1 MVRRTG
7 SIDGF
12 VVRQRRATLDA
23 GGADVNAS
31 KRTAPAPRRVINEPD
46 RFDRAELRRLDER
59 AQTNRSK
66 SNPNNVAANPQ
77 DATANRAK
85 IDPEQQLL
93 NDIEDSLNQIDN
105 LTPPESQADGR
116 HQRRARRHQMS
127 NRPVK
132 PRKKV
137 SKAKIAKRIIIAIII
152 IIIGVVGYLA
162 AKAFMAGGKVFN
174 GNPLDI
180 LTTKTR
186 LSEDENGRTNI
197 LIFGTSGY
205 SMDENAWD
213 GAMLTDSI
221 MVVSIDQDEHNAYM
235 MSLPRDLY
243 VKHTNC
249 PSLGT
254 TTGKL
259 NEVFYCAYATDHDE
273 AAGAANLMAKAGEI
287 LGLDIQYY
295 IHADWTALV
304 QAVDAVGGVD
314 VTIESTDPRGIYD
327 SSTGIKYAN
336 GEVAHLNG
344 EKALALARARNHNYG
359 DYGLAGGNYD
369 REKNQQKILAALQ
382 QKALSAGT
390 LLNPV
395 AVNNLIDSLGNNLIT
410 DFDTGHVQTLV
421 DIASNVQA
429 DQIKQLPFVGRDD
442 GGSDL
447 IGSYAPN
454 GSYLGE
460 APLAGVYD
468 YSEIQA
474 YVAQNLS
481 SDPVVQEGATIDVL
495 NGSDQVGLAGDK
507 AAELEEDNYTI
518 GEITN
523 APANI
528 SDKVV
533 VYQLNSDMSGTAAAL
548 KDKYGVELVQG
559 ELVGYYTTADFVIVF
574 GEGSADQAEV

>member
-1 MVRRTG
+1 MLGLMVRQTK

-12 VVRQRRATLDA
+12 VVRPRRSVTMDSPASTTRPSGDRAT
-23 GGADVNAS
+23 S
-31 KRTAPAPRRVINEPD
+31 EPRRVLNAADPVV
-46 RFDRAELRRLDER
+46 R
-59 AQTNRSK
+59 AQT
-66 SNPNNVAANPQ
+66 
-77 DATANRAK
+77 AK
-85 IDPEQQLL
+85 RQETVTKHDRINPEQQLL

-105 LTPPESQADGR
+105 ITPPEGELTAR
-116 HQRRARRHQMS
+116 QRRTRRHS
-127 NRPVK
+127 DNDHLKK
-132 PRKKV
+132 PDKKS
-137 SKAKIAKRIIIAIII
+137 SKGKLIKRIIIILIVVVL
-152 IIIGVVGYLA
+152 GVLIYLG
-162 AKAFMAGGKVFN
+162 AKALMAGGKVFN

-186 LSEDENGRTNI
+186 LEEDANGRTNI

-221 MVVSIDQDEHNAYM
+221 MVVSIDQDNHDAYM

-243 VKHTNC
+243 IRHSNC

-254 TTGKL
+254 SAGKL
-259 NEVFYCAYATDHDE
+259 NEVFYCAYATNKDE
-273 AAGAANLMAKAGEI
+273 KAGAEALMQKAGEI
-287 LGLDIQYY
+287 LGLDVQYY

-327 SSTGIKYAN
+327 SGTGIRYAN
-336 GEVAHLNG
+336 GEVAHLDG
-344 EKALALARARNHNYG
+344 AKALALARARNHNYG

-410 DFDTGHVQTLV
+410 DFDTSHVQTLV
-421 DIASNVQA
+421 DIAANVQA
-429 DQIKQLPFVGRDD
+429 DSIKQLPFVGRSD
-442 GGSDL
+442 GGPDL

-460 APLAGVYD
+460 APVAGVYD
-468 YSEIQA
+468 YSDIQA

-481 SDPVVQEGATIDVL
+481 SDPVVREGAAIDVL
-495 NGSDQVGLAGDK
+495 NGSGQVGLAAEK
-507 AAELEEDNYTI
+507 AEELEAEHYTV
-518 GEITN
+518 GEIDN
-523 APANI
+523 APTNVTDA
-528 SDKVV
+528 VV
-533 VYQLNSDMSGTAAAL
+533 IYQLNGDMSGTADAL
-548 KDKYGVELVQG
+548 KEKYGVDLIQG
-559 ELVGYYTTADFVIVF
+559 QLPGYYTTADFVIVY
-574 GEGSADQAEV
+574 GQGSADAATSE

>member
-1 MVRRTG
+1 MVRNAS

-23 GGADVNAS
+23 TNDGSVRNQSAS
-31 KRTAPAPRRVINEPD
+31 STSAPRRLMNAPD
-46 RFDRAELRRLDER
+46 RFDRAELRRLDKD
-59 AQTNRSK
+59 QRSK
-66 SNPNNVAANPQ
+66 STES
-77 DATANRAK
+77 TANRQPEVTGRAK

-93 NDIEDSLNQIDN
+93 NDIEDSLNQIDSIA
-105 LTPPESQADGR
+105 PPESQANGR
-116 HQRRARRHQMS
+116 HQRRAQRHQMS
-127 NRPVK
+127 SRPTK
-132 PRKKV
+132 PKKKT
-137 SKAKIAKRIIIAIII
+137 SKGKIVKRIIIILILA
-152 IIIGVVGYLA
+152 IIGVVGYLA
-162 AKAFMAGGKVFN
+162 VKAFLAGGKVFN

-205 SMDENAWD
+205 TMEESAWD

-243 VKHTNC
+243 VQHTNC
-249 PSLGT
+249 PSLGAT
-254 TTGKL
+254 AGKL
-259 NEVFYCAYATDHDE
+259 NEVFYCAYAPNQDE
-273 AAGAANLMAKAGEI
+273 KAGAANLMAKAGEI

-382 QKALSAGT
+382 QKAMSAGT

-395 AVNNLIDSLGNNLIT
+395 AVSNLIDSLGNNLIT
-410 DFDTGHVQTLV
+410 DFDTGHVQTLA
-421 DIASNVQA
+421 DIASNVQM

-442 GGSDL
+442 GGPDL

-454 GSYLGE
+454 GTYLGE

-468 YSEIQA
+468 YSEIQS
-474 YVAQNLS
+474 YIAQNMS
-481 SDPVVQEGATIDVL
+481 SDPVVREGATIDVL
-495 NGSDQVGLAGDK
+495 NGSDQVGLAGEK
-507 AAELEEDNYTI
+507 AEELEEDNYTI
-518 GEITN
+518 GEIAN

-533 VYQLNSDMSGTAAAL
+533 IYQLNSDMPGTAAAL
-548 KDKYGVELVQG
+548 KDKYGVEPIQG
-559 ELVGYYTTADFVIVF
+559 ELAGYYTTADFVVVF
-574 GEGSADQAEV
+574 GEGSADQTE

>member
-1 MVRRTG
+1 MVRNAS

-23 GGADVNAS
+23 ADDGVVRNQGAS
-31 KRTAPAPRRVINEPD
+31 TTSTPRRLMNEPD
-46 RFDRAELRRLDER
+46 RFDRAELRRM
-59 AQTNRSK
+59 NRQK
-66 SNPNNVAANPQ
+66 QANQ
-77 DATANRAK
+77 AESTANRQPGMSGRAK

-93 NDIEDSLNQIDN
+93 NDIEDSLNQIDSIA
-105 LTPPESQADGR
+105 PPESQANGR
-116 HQRRARRHQMS
+116 HQRRAQRHQMS
-127 NRPVK
+127 SRPTK
-132 PRKKV
+132 PKKKT
-137 SKAKIAKRIIIAIII
+137 SKGKIVKRIIIILILV
-152 IIIGVVGYLA
+152 IIGVVGYLA
-162 AKAFMAGGKVFN
+162 VKAFLAGGKVFN

-205 SMDENAWD
+205 TMEESAWD

-221 MVVSIDQDEHNAYM
+221 MVVSIDQDEHDAYM

-243 VKHTNC
+243 VQHTNC

-259 NEVFYCAYATDHDE
+259 NEVFYCAYAPDQDE

-382 QKALSAGT
+382 QKAMSAGT

-395 AVNNLIDSLGNNLIT
+395 AVSNLIDSLGNNLIT
-410 DFDTGHVQTLV
+410 DFDTGHVQTLA
-421 DIASNVQA
+421 DIASNVQM

-442 GGSDL
+442 GGPDL

-454 GSYLGE
+454 GTYLGE

-468 YSEIQA
+468 YSEIQS
-474 YVAQNLS
+474 YIAQNMS
-481 SDPVVQEGATIDVL
+481 SDPVVREGATVDVL
-495 NGSDQVGLAGDK
+495 NSSDQVGLAGEK
-507 AAELEEDNYTI
+507 AEELEEDNYAI
-518 GEITN
+518 GEIAN

-533 VYQLNSDMSGTAAAL
+533 IYQLNNDMSGTAAAL
-548 KDKYGVELVQG
+548 KDKYGVEPIQG
-559 ELVGYYTTADFVIVF
+559 ELAGYYTTADFVVVF
-574 GEGSADQAEV
+574 GEGSVDE

>member
-1 MVRRTG
+1 MVRNAS

-23 GGADVNAS
+23 TNDGSVRNQSAS
-31 KRTAPAPRRVINEPD
+31 STSAPRRLMNAPD
-46 RFDRAELRRLDER
+46 RFDRAELRRM
-59 AQTNRSK
+59 NRQK
-66 SNPNNVAANPQ
+66 PANQ
-77 DATANRAK
+77 AESTANRQPEMSGRAK

-105 LTPPESQADGR
+105 IAPPESQANGR
-116 HQRRARRHQMS
+116 HQRRAQRHQMS
-127 NRPVK
+127 SRPTK
-132 PRKKV
+132 PKKKT
-137 SKAKIAKRIIIAIII
+137 SKGKIVKRIVIILILA
-152 IIIGVVGYLA
+152 IIGVVGYLA
-162 AKAFMAGGKVFN
+162 VKAFLAGGKVFN

-205 SMDENAWD
+205 TMEESAWD

-243 VKHTNC
+243 VQHTNC

-254 TTGKL
+254 TMGKL
-259 NEVFYCAYATDHDE
+259 NEVFYCAYAPNQDE
-273 AAGAANLMAKAGEI
+273 KAGAANLMAKAGEI

-314 VTIESTDPRGIYD
+314 VIIESTDPRGIYD

-382 QKALSAGT
+382 QKAMSAGT

-395 AVNNLIDSLGNNLIT
+395 AVSNLIDSLGNNLIT
-410 DFDTGHVQTLV
+410 DFDTGHVQTLA
-421 DIASNVQA
+421 DIASNVQM

-442 GGSDL
+442 GGPDL

-454 GSYLGE
+454 GTYLGE

-468 YSEIQA
+468 YSEIQS
-474 YVAQNLS
+474 YIAQNMS
-481 SDPVVQEGATIDVL
+481 SDPVVREGATIDVL
-495 NGSDQVGLAGDK
+495 NGSDQVGLAGEK
-507 AAELEEDNYTI
+507 AEELEEDNYTI
-518 GEITN
+518 GEIAN

-533 VYQLNSDMSGTAAAL
+533 IYQLNSDMPGTAAAL
-548 KDKYGVELVQG
+548 KDKYGVEPIQG
-559 ELVGYYTTADFVIVF
+559 ELAGYYTTADFVVVF
-574 GEGSADQAEV
+574 GEGSVDQTE

>member
-1 MVRRTG
+1 MVRNAS

-23 GGADVNAS
+23 TNDGSVRNQSAS
-31 KRTAPAPRRVINEPD
+31 STSAPRRLMNAPD
-46 RFDRAELRRLDER
+46 RFDRAELRRLDKD
-59 AQTNRSK
+59 QQSK
-66 SNPNNVAANPQ
+66 STES
-77 DATANRAK
+77 TANRQPEVTGRAK

-105 LTPPESQADGR
+105 IAPPESQANGR
-116 HQRRARRHQMS
+116 HQRRAQRHQMS
-127 NRPVK
+127 SRPTK
-132 PRKKV
+132 PKKKT
-137 SKAKIAKRIIIAIII
+137 SKGKIVKRIIIILILV
-152 IIIGVVGYLA
+152 IIGVVGYLA
-162 AKAFMAGGKVFN
+162 VKAFLAGGKVFN

-205 SMDENAWD
+205 TMEESAWD

-243 VKHTNC
+243 VKHTDC

-259 NEVFYCAYATDHDE
+259 NEVFYCAYAPDQDE
-273 AAGAANLMAKAGEI
+273 AAGATNLMAKAGEI

-336 GEVAHLNG
+336 GEVAHLDG

-382 QKALSAGT
+382 QKAMSAGT

-395 AVNNLIDSLGNNLIT
+395 AVSNLIDSLGNNLIT
-410 DFDTGHVQTLV
+410 DFDTGHVQTLA
-421 DIASNVQA
+421 DIASNVQM

-442 GGSDL
+442 GGPDL

-454 GSYLGE
+454 GTYLGE

-468 YSEIQA
+468 YSEIQS
-474 YVAQNLS
+474 YIAQNMS
-481 SDPVVQEGATIDVL
+481 SDPVVREGATVDVL
-495 NGSDQVGLAGDK
+495 NGSDQVGLAGEK
-507 AAELEEDNYTI
+507 AEELEEDNYTI
-518 GEITN
+518 GEIAN

-533 VYQLNSDMSGTAAAL
+533 IYQLNSDMPGTAAAL
-548 KDKYGVELVQG
+548 KDKYGVEPIQG
-559 ELVGYYTTADFVIVF
+559 ELAGYYTTADFVVVF
-574 GEGSADQAEV
+574 GEGSADQTE

>member
-1 MVRRTG
+1 MVRNAS

-23 GGADVNAS
+23 TNDGSVRNQS
-31 KRTAPAPRRVINEPD
+31 TSSTSAPRRLMNAPD
-46 RFDRAELRRLDER
+46 RFDRAELRRLDKD
-59 AQTNRSK
+59 QQSK
-66 SNPNNVAANPQ
+66 STES
-77 DATANRAK
+77 TANRQSEVTGRAK

-93 NDIEDSLNQIDN
+93 NDIEDSLNQIDSIA
-105 LTPPESQADGR
+105 PPESQANGR
-116 HQRRARRHQMS
+116 HQRRAQRHQMS
-127 NRPVK
+127 SRPTK
-132 PRKKV
+132 PKKKT
-137 SKAKIAKRIIIAIII
+137 SKGKIVKRIIIILILV
-152 IIIGVVGYLA
+152 IIGVVGYLA
-162 AKAFMAGGKVFN
+162 VKAFLAGGKVFN

-205 SMDENAWD
+205 TMEESAWD
-213 GAMLTDSI
+213 GD
-221 MVVSIDQDEHNAYM
+221 
-235 MSLPRDLY
+235 
-243 VKHTNC
+243 C

-259 NEVFYCAYATDHDE
+259 NEVFYCAYAPNQDE
-273 AAGAANLMAKAGEI
+273 KAGAANLMAKVGEI

-382 QKALSAGT
+382 QKAMSAGT

-395 AVNNLIDSLGNNLIT
+395 AVSNLIDSLGNNLIT
-410 DFDTGHVQTLV
+410 DFDTGHVQTLA
-421 DIASNVQA
+421 DIASNVRM

-442 GGSDL
+442 GGPDL

-454 GSYLGE
+454 GTYLGE

-468 YSEIQA
+468 YSEIQS
-474 YVAQNLS
+474 YIAQNMS
-481 SDPVVQEGATIDVL
+481 SDPVVREGATVDVL
-495 NGSDQVGLAGDK
+495 NGSDQVGLAGEK
-507 AAELEEDNYTI
+507 AEELEEDNYTI
-518 GEITN
+518 GEIAN

-533 VYQLNSDMSGTAAAL
+533 IYQLNSDMSGTAAAL
-548 KDKYGVELVQG
+548 KDKYGVEPIQG
-559 ELVGYYTTADFVIVF
+559 ELADYYTTADFVVVF
-574 GEGSADQAEV
+574 GEGSVDE